1 MKHFRLFI
9 LIVLCAVACSKP
21 VQQQPVSITNDSL
34 PVSSIAPD
42 AKLELPNHDASV
54 RIIKHDA
61 YSIGYSDSYR
71 EALWVAYKLTA
82 EMLNVLPRVSR
93 ADKFVADPLLPAE
106 LAVTDAV
113 YRKSGFDR
121 GHLLPAADMA
131 HSELTMKETFYFSNI
146 TPQVPTFNR
155 GIWKVLEE
163 QVREWAKKDGKIYVV
178 TGPVLSSNLKMLNG
192 TLPIPEV
199 FYKGILFCSAE
210 KVCAI
215 GFLMEN
221 EGSTR
226 PLHDFAVTIDK
237 IEEETGLDLFYQVP
251 DIIEKKVEAD
261 YDPAEW
267 DL

>member
-1 MKHFRLFI
+1 MKYI
-9 LIVLCAVACSKP
+9 KSLIIIALCTIACSKP
-21 VQQQPVSITNDSL
+21 VQQQPVSVEHDSL
-34 PVSSIAPD
+34 PLTSIASD
-42 AKLELPNHDASV
+42 IKLELPGHDNSV
-54 RIIKHDA
+54 RIINHMA

-93 ADKFVADPLLPAE
+93 ADKFVADPLLPVE
-106 LAVTDAV
+106 LAVTDVV
-113 YRKSGFDR
+113 YKKSGFDR

-155 GIWKVLEE
+155 GIWKVLED

-199 FYKGILFCSAE
+199 FYKGILFYSAE
-210 KVCAI
+210 KVYAI

-221 EGSTR
+221 EGSTK
-226 PLHDFAVTIDK
+226 PLQSFAVTIDR
-237 IEEETGLDLFYQVP
+237 IEEETSLDLFYQLP
-251 DIIEKKVEAD
+251 DVIEKKVEAE
-261 YDPAEW
+261 YDLAEW
-267 DL
+267 SL